1 MFRDAFGGPGWG
13 AMSPKTRHEK
23 TRPQTLNPAWFADA
37 ATTQVWPVLR
47 YFCRIC
53 PDLLALTGLIQILI
67 RKLGHPSKPMR
78 ISVAPVT
85 LSRVRIGRR
94 RRPSTRRRTLSS
106 PQRPSPPLPPC
117 TRATSAGTTGCGGA
131 SRVSRSISYQPFGA
145 AATGEA
151 PGRRPCWTPMAT
163 ATGRYSNLDRSFK
176 LAARSLLT
184 AFSREV
190 QSLPALADAGP
201 ASDMPTRIPGSCMW
215 KGFAGRTC
223 FRYELTRY
231 FRVLG
236 CQQGFPIVH
245 GCRKGA
251 PVPNVHLCEC
261 SNHSLVHSYCQLC
274 KSLPYVLVWVLYLY
288 LTVTA
293 RNFFF

>member
-131 SRVSRSISYQPFGA
+131 SRVSRSISSQPFGA
-145 AATGEA
+145 ASTGGGTGQAALLTTHGDRDGEA
-151 PGRRPCWTPMAT
+151 QQPRQIFQAG
-163 ATGRYSNLDRSFK
+163 
-176 LAARSLLT
+176 RSLPPHRL
-184 AFSREV
+184 
-190 QSLPALADAGP
+190 LP
-201 ASDMPTRIPGSCMW
+201 R
-215 KGFAGRTC
+215 GRTPSYP
-223 FRYELTRY
+223 RR
-231 FRVLG
+231 R
-236 CQQGFPIVH
+236 
-245 GCRKGA
+245 RS
-251 PVPNVHLCEC
+251 HL
-261 SNHSLVHSYCQLC
+261 
-274 KSLPYVLVWVLYLY
+274 
-288 LTVTA
+288 
-293 RNFFF
+293 